1 MCAGGSQSRV
11 EKKILEV
18 LPVWLGS
25 AHLQEESRYA
35 FEREMRRV
43 WTVMLIPDVH
53 PRPYP
58 LLMMNMSS

>member
-1 MCAGGSQSRV
+1 MCVGGSQSRV
-11 EKKILEV
+11 GKEILEV

-25 AHLQEESRYA
+25 AHLQEEATYA
-35 FEREMRRV
+35 FEKEIRKV
-43 WTVMLIPDVH
+43 WAVMLIPDVH